1 MTPPALTRK
10 LTLQASASVPDGA
23 GGFSTSWTTLGT
35 LWAEVKPGS
44 GRDVAGI
51 EVSLSAVN
59 YVITL
64 RAVRAGS
71 AQRPVAGQHLVEGT
85 RRFEILAVTDVGDE
99 GRYVRCY
106 AREEAQ
112 L

>member
-1 MTPPALTRK
+1 MRAPALTRK
-10 LTLQASASVPDGA
+10 LTLQSSASVPDGA
-23 GGFSTSWTTLGT
+23 GGYTKSWTTLGT
-35 LWAEVKPGS
+35 LWAEVTPGN

-51 EVSLSAVN
+51 EVSLSTVN
-59 YVITL
+59 YVITV
-64 RAVRAGS
+64 RAVRSGS
-71 AQRPVAGQHLVEGT
+71 AQRPVAGQLLVEGT
-85 RRFEILAVTDVGDE
+85 RRFAILAVTDVGSE